1 MVLRKIR
8 LRVVVI
14 QGDAMMQEH
23 HAFEIDQDN
32 PFSRRELV
40 YSLGA
45 AMAWV
50 ALSAALVIL
59 IPARHL

>member
-1 MVLRKIR
+1 
-8 LRVVVI
+8 
-14 QGDAMMQEH
+14 MMQEH